1 MADTLHIVIHQEPPG
16 RTGGRSTTA
25 SRGLRDP
32 EHETTLPNPDDPEH
46 ETTLPNPDDPE
57 HETTLPNPDDPEHET
72 TLPNPDDPRG
82 RWATVALQGG
92 APWLSGS
99 AAAAGYGCVPVCGCH
114 GGEERLARPEMLPRD
129 YSGFVILRLAAG
141 VEIGGLEH
149 LWDIAAENGLTGL
162 TAVLELEKEWRENGD
177 GAGGEADEDESAGE
191 VGTAGA
197 TAAAGSRLGF
207 FGRSKRQ
214 EGSEH
219 GGHRVPGGPGDR
231 YTDVAPGSG
240 GDGGETDNG
249 ETDSDGT
256 GGKGGNADEEIT
268 DVPPGGPLPP
278 GLRSWPLIA
287 AHGRLGRG
295 ELVEAVRGLEAR
307 AARTPL
313 APRHSLTRYWRI
325 DLRPYPERAA
335 EVVEKLRPLA
345 EVDLAYRE
353 LAASDPQ
360 YASPPAGE
368 SLAEGQGYLD
378 EAPAGIGARWAW
390 EQIGRRRQHGPASID
405 QVKVCDLEQRWEPLH
420 QDLPPLELHY
430 GENRDA
436 AGEEAGGGHHGT
448 AVLGQL
454 AAANEAGTGV
464 AGGAQPVGSFSLSSH
479 YRSKRAPVHTVPGT
493 NGHVAAAI
501 VFTLLDGGDGEQ
513 LDRGDVLLLEVQRA
527 GLPTEVDAAD
537 FDAVRLAAAL
547 GVVVVEAAG
556 NGGRDLDAYVDPDT
570 GYELRRGAA
579 GFRDSGAILVGA
591 ARSALPHDRASFSN
605 HGSRVDCFAWG
616 DSVTSCGYGDLSGAK
631 STDYYTNTFS
641 GTSSAAPIITAAA
654 ALVQALHPG
663 RLDSRQMRAL
673 LSNPA
678 TGTRQGPNVAGHV
691 GVMPDLRRLV
701 CDELQLVPDVYLRRW
716 TGDDGRRPRR
726 DDPVASSPD
735 VMALPAG
742 REAGSWR
749 GTRAHHPAP
758 GGRAEPGGDYEV
770 WTRLRNR
777 GTGEGEVTVRVFHSP
792 AATLIPPELWHP
804 VAQGSSLWV
813 EQGDVP
819 FEPDAL
825 PFKPPA
831 VNLGGWGP
839 PPYSFLAVARPVAPA
854 PAQGQPAAFPAP
866 VDRSGGLPPGG
877 EWFDWAEYRAFLRRS
892 GVAWRNVYTVGPA
905 AMQAMPFFLAGTPD
919 RERRFTFEVIRRLP
933 AGASVSLSVPAAL
946 AARLVQAQP
955 LLTGSGTALE
965 LPARPLLAVPGV
977 ALPAGLRARATFA
990 VRLDDPSPPSEGYSL
1005 ALRQLWRGEEV
1016 GRITWYLRKPRA
1028 AGDAAPEDEGR
1039 STA

>member
-1 MADTLHIVIHQEPPG
+1 MPDTLHIVIHQEPAG
-16 RTGGRSTTA
+16 RTGGRRTGTA
-25 SRGLRDP
+25 ARGLRDP
-32 EHETTLPNPDDPEH
+32 EHETTLPDPDDPEH
-46 ETTLPNPDDPE
+46 ETTLPDPDDPE
-57 HETTLPNPDDPEHET
+57 HETTLPD
-72 TLPNPDDPRG
+72 PDDPRG
-82 RWATVALQGG
+82 RWATVALEGG
-92 APWLSGS
+92 APWSPGS
-99 AAAAGYGCVPVCGCH
+99 AAAPGQGCVPVCGCH
-114 GGEERLARPEMLPRD
+114 VGGEHDARPEMLPRD

-149 LWDIAAENGLTGL
+149 LWDIAAENGLSGL
-162 TAVLELEKEWRENGD
+162 AAVLDLETEWREVG
-177 GAGGEADEDESAGE
+177 GAGAGETGADEDGE
-191 VGTAGA
+191 IGAAGA
-197 TAAAGSRLGF
+197 RAAGSSLSF
-207 FGRSKRQ
+207 FGRSEPRDKAR
-214 EGSEH
+214 
-219 GGHRVPGGPGDR
+219 GGQ
-231 YTDVAPGSG
+231 
-240 GDGGETDNG
+240 
-249 ETDSDGT
+249 
-256 GGKGGNADEEIT
+256 GGKGGTDRPRVGGGGRYADGEPTGRDRDDDTGDGDTGDGEKDHDGEGGSGDNGEGGVT
-268 DVPPGGPLPP
+268 DGSPPEPRPP

-287 AHGRLGRG
+287 GHGRQTRG
-295 ELVEAVRGLEAR
+295 EVVDALHGLEAR
-307 AARTPL
+307 AAKTRL

-335 EVVEKLRPLA
+335 EVVDKLRALA

-360 YASPPAGE
+360 YGSPPAGE

-378 EAPAGIGARWAW
+378 DAPAGIGARWAW
-390 EQIGRRRQHGPASID
+390 QQIALRRQQGPASVD
-405 QVKVCDLEQRWEPLH
+405 PVRVCDVEQRWEPRH
-420 QDLPPLELHY
+420 QDLPPLALHY

-454 AAANEAGTGV
+454 AAASSGAGV

-479 YRSKRAPVHTVPGT
+479 YRSKRAPVHTFPGT

-501 VFTLLDGGDGEQ
+501 VFTLLDGGDADE
-513 LDRGDVLLLEVQRA
+513 LERGDVLLLEVQRA

-616 DSVTSCGYGDLSGAK
+616 DSVTSCGYGDLAGAA

-641 GTSSAAPIITAAA
+641 GTSSASPIIAAAA

-673 LSNPA
+673 LSKPA
-678 TGTRQGPNVAGHV
+678 TGTLQGPDVAGHV

-701 CDELQLVPDVYLRRW
+701 CDELRLVPDVYLRRW
-716 TGDDGRRPRR
+716 LGDDGRRPRR
-726 DDPVASSPD
+726 DDPAASSPD
-735 VMALPAG
+735 VMVLPKG
-742 REAGSWR
+742 REGGVWR
-749 GTRAHHPAP
+749 GAGAHHPSP
-758 GGRAEPGGDYEV
+758 GGGAEPGGGDYEV

-777 GTGEGEVTVRVFHSP
+777 GTGEGRVEVRVFHSP

-813 EQGDVP
+813 GQGDVP

-825 PFKPPA
+825 PFEPPA
-831 VNLGGWGP
+831 ADLGGWSP
-839 PPYSFLAVARPVAPA
+839 PPYSFLVVARPLPPA
-854 PAQGQPAAFPAP
+854 PDQGQPAPFPAP
-866 VDRSGGLPPGG
+866 VDRTGGLPPGG

-892 GVAWRNVYTVGPA
+892 GVAWRNVHTVGPA
-905 AMQAMPFFLAGTPD
+905 AMRAMPFFLAGTPD
-919 RERRFTFEVIRRLP
+919 RERRFTFEVIQRLP
-933 AGASVSLSVPAAL
+933 AGASVSLDVPGAL

-955 LLTGSGTALE
+955 LLTRKGAALE
-965 LPARPLLAVPGV
+965 LPGRPLLAVPGV

-990 VRLDDPSPPSEGYSL
+990 VRLGHPSPPGEGYSL

-1016 GRITWYLRKPRA
+1016 GRITWYLRAAEA
-1028 AGDAAPEDEGR
+1028 AGERQPEAENR